1 MRMRVLA
8 LVLGFVSVTVMAQT
22 APLQKLPPPPPPPPP
37 TAVLRGATA
46 DTISVPINVLEGLAV
61 SEPDISARDEAPQP
75 GIVSLRVLVSKT
87 GTVEEVAVQLG
98 QGELPRVAVAGVK
111 GWTYRPY
118 LVDGQPREIQSTI
131 LLYFRDG
138 VGKRMPAVAGMGGV
152 AGMSGLGAPAP
163 VVARAPGPDGR
174 VAHIERRRPG
184 TSHQTGGAH
193 LPAAGEGRAYAGRRR
208 AACHPLEDRR
218 YRGPDRDQRASAA
231 GAGRGRCGAAVEV
244 QALPACRESRRG
256 RNHHQRELHLCD
268 FAQAGQRGTYGRRS
282 SESPACDCSTSKSMR
297 ARILQLLVARQR
309 PQRDGHARHG

>member
-1 MRMRVLA
+1 MRVLA

-174 VAHIERRRPG
+174 VRISSGVVQGLAIKQVAPIYPPLAKAAHMQGVVVLHAILSKTGDIEDLTVISGPPLLAQAAVDAVQQWKYRPYLLAG
-184 TSHQTGGAH
+184 NPVEVETTINVNFTFATS
-193 LPAAGEGRAYAGRRR
+193 PK
-208 AACHPLEDRR
+208 P
-218 YRGPDRDQRASAA
+218 ASAEPT
-231 GAGRGRCGAAVEV
+231 GAA
-244 QALPACRESRRG
+244 PA
-256 RNHHQRELHLCD
+256 NPP
-268 FAQAGQRGTYGRRS
+268 
-282 SESPACDCSTSKSMR
+282 PAT
-297 ARILQLLVARQR
+297 APPPNQ
-309 PQRDGHARHG
+309 